1 MISVHHS
8 LKIIEVLP
16 MVIMYMSPQ
25 AKKEMSLHNFK
36 NVKFVNIIRIGMNV
50 FIFLSS
56 LPILRAS
63 TWHRYLKILES

>member
-1 MISVHHS
+1 LFSQILRILKKALISVQHS

-36 NVKFVNIIRIGMNV
+36 NVKFVNII
-50 FIFLSS
+50 
-56 LPILRAS
+56 
-63 TWHRYLKILES
+63 